1 MKHAEQAMPEVYV
14 ELFGERHKL
23 IPSFGTL
30 CRFEKATGKNP
41 LDLMTWA
48 NPTPTD
54 LATLVWCA
62 LGGETF
68 GKSVDEVAEDMTGQH
83 IVDVKNL
90 VQTIFKKAEL
100 PEEVKNDDAA
110 K

>member
-1 MKHAEQAMPEVYV
+1 MEQAQQALPEVHV
-14 ELFGERHKL
+14 ELFGSRHNL

-54 LATLVWCA
+54 LATLVWAA
-62 LGGETF
+62 LGGEKF
-68 GKSVDEVAEDMTGQH
+68 GKSVDEVAEEMTGQH
-83 IVDVKNL
+83 IATVKNL
-90 VQTIFKKAEL
+90 VETIFKKAEL
-100 PEEVKNDDAA
+100 PEEVKNDEAA
-110 K
+110 